1 MIEWWVAAL
10 WSSVFRSWDADLL
23 FLLGHSGREIMI
35 VENTRLHEKRE
46 ILSILPTTQH
56 KVTTHKVAPLLCFY
70 SLLQQSETS
79 REQGQVCSPCTA
91 LMPSFYFF
99 LLCSRCFSPSDLL
112 HTCLPFWLWHL
123 LCTSSALNF
132 QAHLQTGSNTHQLSC
147 RTRWRVERHVPKN
160 YMRLEKV
167 FWEANP

>member
-99 LLCSRCFSPSDLL
+99 LLCSRCFPLWFASHLPPFLAVTPSL
-112 HTCLPFWLWHL
+112 HLHRFELSG
-123 LCTSSALNF
+123 TSANWFKYTSAL
-132 QAHLQTGSNTHQLSC
+132 LQNEMTG
-147 RTRWRVERHVPKN
+147 RTPCPQKLHETWKGF
-160 YMRLEKV
+160 LGS
-167 FWEANP
+167 

>member
-10 WSSVFRSWDADLL
+10 WLSVFRSWDADLL

-46 ILSILPTTQH
+46 ILSILLTTQH

-99 LLCSRCFSPSDLL
+99 LLCSRCFPPLICFTPASLFGCDTFSAPPPLWTFRHICKLVQIHISSP
-112 HTCLPFWLWHL
+112 
-123 LCTSSALNF
+123 A
-132 QAHLQTGSNTHQLSC
+132 
-147 RTRWRVERHVPKN
+147 ERDDG
-160 YMRLEKV
+160 
-167 FWEANP
+167 

>member
-1 MIEWWVAAL
+1 MSCCSLIVSVSILRCWSFVFIGAFWTWDYDCWKHTSAREAGDSLHLTDDTAQSDHTQGCTASLLLLSLATEWNQQRTRPGL
-10 WSSVFRSWDADLL
+10 FSLHGFDAL
-23 FLLGHSGREIMI
+23 FLLLLIM
-35 VENTRLHEKRE
+35 
-46 ILSILPTTQH
+46 
-56 KVTTHKVAPLLCFY
+56 
-70 SLLQQSETS
+70 QS
-79 REQGQVCSPCTA
+79 V
-91 LMPSFYFF
+91 L
-99 LLCSRCFSPSDLL
+99 SPSDLL

-123 LCTSSALNF
+123 LCTSTALNF